1 MDPYA
6 VLGVPPGASEEELA
20 RAYRRLAKRHHPDAV
35 GVSGM
40 ARMMEINAAYE
51 LARVDGRRGGRRSR
65 GSGPTPS
72 ARRRPVAGAWLPEPL
87 RRALG
92 RELLLALR
100 EREPVELVTEAET
113 WASPQAVLVVT
124 DHRLLWLLDDVVT
137 GRVRS
142 LRFEA
147 IESIDVRARW
157 RSAVLDVR
165 SRNGRRHSFAGLR
178 PETAAHIA
186 RHVEAAC
193 APS

>member
-35 GVSGM
+35 GVGGM
-40 ARMMEINAAYE
+40 AKMMEINAAYE
-51 LARVDGRRGGRRSR
+51 LARVDSRRGGRRSR
-65 GSGPTPS
+65 GSGPSSP
-72 ARRRPVAGAWLPEPL
+72 ARRRRAIGAWLREPV

-92 RELLLALR
+92 RELLMALR
-100 EREPVELVTEAET
+100 EGEPVELVTEAET

-124 DHRLLWLLDDVVT
+124 DRRLLWLLDDVVT

-142 LRFEA
+142 LRFED
-147 IESIDVRARW
+147 IESIETRARW
-157 RSAVLDVR
+157 RRAVLDVR
-165 SRNGRRHSFAGLR
+165 GRNGRRHSFAGLR
-178 PETAAHIA
+178 PETAAHIS

-193 APS
+193 ARS